1 MFMQHGEIVIYQS
14 DDGTASLEVRL
25 EEETVWLTQAQL
37 VEFFQKTKQN
47 ISLHIR
53 NIFKE
58 GELRERAVV
67 KEYLTTAPDGKRYLT
82 KYYNLDVIISVGY
95 RIKSQRGTQFRIWA
109 TRVLKDHLVK
119 GYTVNERRLAEQGL
133 ADMEEAVALLSRTL
147 TRHESL
153 SEEGLAVLEIVSRYA
168 KSWSLLLRYD
178 EERLELPKDRHQTKR
193 LLDHGQAR
201 VAIAALKAELVGR
214 GEASDLFGHEREQ
227 HLQGILGSINQTFGG
242 QELYPTAEEK
252 AAHLLYF
259 VIKDHPFS
267 DGNKRIGSFLFVLF
281 LRENGLLGQSGI
293 DNNTL
298 VALALLIAESE
309 PRNKELLVRLVVNL
323 MNSEG

>member
-119 GYTVNERRLAEQGL
+119 GYTINERRLAEQGL

-267 DGNKRIGSFLFVLF
+267 AAINGSAPFSLC
-281 LRENGLLGQSGI
+281 S
-293 DNNTL
+293 
-298 VALALLIAESE
+298 S
-309 PRNKELLVRLVVNL
+309 
-323 MNSEG
+323 